1 MFEEQYAKINNT
13 CIVIITTILVT
24 VALAYTKTAMVPFTL
39 AIFVYAVA
47 APAIDFIQ
55 TKLRLSRWLAV
66 LIGLSVFLVASG
78 ALSFFLFSSIGRFI
92 EGADIY
98 QKKIYELFNLIADIG
113 QSFGFSVDRD
123 AIRDYLRQL
132 PVFDWAR
139 DLTGAAV
146 SMIGTTSLVIIFVIF
161 LIAGKG
167 TGDIESPLI
176 NEIHTNISRYV
187 SVKILLSLLTG
198 LLIWVLL
205 SVVDAELAFL
215 FGVLTVILNFIPSI
229 GSIIAVILPLPILYL
244 QFGFGAVFFVV
255 LSCMAVTQFMI
266 GNVLE
271 PKMMGVRMDLHPIA
285 VLLFLIF
292 WGVVWGV
299 PGMFLAVPITAVMK
313 IIFSKIETTKA
324 FSELLAGRIL
334 KK

>member
-1 MFEEQYAKINNT
+1 MFEDQYAKINNA

-24 VALAYTKTAMVPFTL
+24 AALAYTKAAMVPFTL

-55 TKLRLSRWLAV
+55 TRLKMKRWLAV
-66 LIGLSVFLVASG
+66 IISLAVFLIASG
-78 ALSFFLFSSIGRFI
+78 ALSFFLFSSVGRFI

-98 QKKIYELFNLIADIG
+98 QKKIYELLNSVADLA
-113 QSFGFSVDRD
+113 QNFGYSIDRS

-132 PVFDWAR
+132 PIFDWAR

-146 SMIGTTSLVIIFVIF
+146 SMLGTTSLVIIFVMF

-167 TGDIESPLI
+167 SGSFETPLI
-176 NEIHTNISRYV
+176 HEIHSSISRYIG
-187 SVKILLSLLTG
+187 VKIFLSLLTG
-198 LLIWVLL
+198 LIVWILL

-215 FGVLTVILNFIPSI
+215 FGVLTIILNFIPSI

-255 LSCMAVTQFMI
+255 FIGMATTQFVI

-285 VLLFLIF
+285 VMLFLIF
-292 WGVVWGV
+292 WGLVWGV
-299 PGMFLAVPITAVMK
+299 PGMFLAVPITAIMK
-313 IIFSKIETTKA
+313 IIFSKIETTKG
-324 FSELLAGRIL
+324 FSELLAGRIP
-334 KK
+334 KT